1 MQEEHQTEKEASG
14 SLPGENTPEI
24 GEAETSVR
32 SEDAADKKS
41 VWRRVI
47 WPALKKFASRWFI
60 TGFGGMSQGL
70 FATLII
76 GLIIKQ
82 LGKLIGEGTG
92 VGQAL
97 ILAGNVASVLTGA
110 GIGAGIAHSLK
121 ANRLVIFA
129 CMVAGFIGAQ
139 AKAFAAGTLIENGNF
154 VIASLSPG
162 DPIGAFFAAVISA
175 EIGILLTGKTK
186 VDIIILPLCVILISV
201 IVAYTICPPII
212 ALMDLIGEGI
222 QLATQAQ
229 PFLMG
234 IIISA
239 VVGLLLT
246 LPTSSAAICL
256 SINLGGLAGGAA
268 VVGCAA
274 HMVGF
279 AVASFRENRWAGLI
293 AQGLGTSMLQIPNLM
308 RKPLILLP
316 AVISSIVVG
325 PLATCVFGIHCV
337 PAGSGMGTS
346 GLVGV
351 FGVIEASS
359 GLMSGWMIALAIAL
373 LFFILP
379 AAISLAVSEFMRK
392 KGWLTEKDMKLEL

>member
-154 VIASLSPG
+154 VIAYLSPG

-186 VDIIILPLCVILISV
+186 VDIIILPLCVILVSV

-239 VVGLLLT
+239 VV
-246 LPTSSAAICL
+246 L
-256 SINLGGLAGGAA
+256 SINLGGLAGVAA
-268 VVGCAA
+268 VVGFAA

>member
-1 MQEEHQTEKEASG
+1 MEEHHWPEEGEKLKDEI
-14 SLPGENTPEI
+14 PEKTD
-24 GEAETSVR
+24 AETGSGAEEPQAPSLGKFR
-32 SEDAADKKS
+32 G
-41 VWRRVI
+41 VI
-47 WPALKKFASRWFI
+47 WPNIKKFASRWFI
-60 TGFGGMSQGL
+60 TGFGGMAQGL

-82 LGKLIGEGTG
+82 IGKLFGETTG
-92 VGQAL
+92 VGASL
-97 ILAGNVASVLTGA
+97 ILAGNVATILTGA

-121 ANRLVIFA
+121 AHRLVVFA
-129 CMVAGFIGAQ
+129 AMAAGFIGAQ

-154 VIASLSPG
+154 VIASISPG
-162 DPIGAFFAAVISA
+162 DPIGAFLAAIISS
-175 EIGILLTGKTK
+175 EVGIFLTGKTK
-186 VDIIILPLCVILISV
+186 VDIIALPLCVILVSIL
-201 IVAYTICPPII
+201 VAYTLCPPVI
-212 ALMDLIGEGI
+212 ALMGLIGEGI

-234 IIISA
+234 IVISA

-308 RKPLILLP
+308 RKPLIALP
-316 AVISSIVVG
+316 AVISSIIVG
-325 PLATCVFGIHCV
+325 PLATCVFQIQCV

-379 AAISLAVSEFMRK
+379 ALISLLVSEFMRK